1 MGRPTIKDLALEA
14 DVSVSTVNRVLSGH
28 QKVRET
34 TIKQVLE
41 AAERIGFYGL
51 HAIEH
56 RLKTKLTRFR
66 FGVLLQQKNTSFY
79 KDVAEAFYSAAANV
93 EDVRID
99 IDIEYMEDLSP
110 EYIASRI
117 AELGESCDA
126 LAIVAAQHP
135 RISQAVQQVREKGK
149 PVFAII
155 SALPIATGTH
165 YIGLDNW
172 KVGRSAAWSIHH
184 MAKQPGPVALFVG
197 NHRYRCQEANEI
209 GFRSYFREHAPEFEL
224 LDVHSTYE
232 NDQIA
237 RDLTERLLHQRP
249 NVVGL
254 YVAGSGLAG
263 TLEAIR
269 EVKPDNPPLVVGH
282 ELAPAHVQG
291 LLDGTLTLLLANMVD
306 RLAAETVDAMC
317 RAASEKNAEM
327 RYERILPFI
336 TYTRE
341 NI

>member
-1 MGRPTIKDLALEA
+1 MGRPTIRDLAAEA
-14 DVSVSTVNRVLSGH
+14 GVSVSTVNRVLSGH
-28 QKVRET
+28 QKVREV

-56 RLKTKLTRFR
+56 RLGAKLTRFR
-66 FGVLLQQKNTSFY
+66 FGVLLQQKDTSFY
-79 KDVAEAFYSAAANV
+79 KNVGDAFNSAASSV
-93 EDVRID
+93 EDVRVD
-99 IDIEYMEDLSP
+99 MEVEYMEDLSP

-117 AELGESCDA
+117 TALGESCDA
-126 LAIVAAQHP
+126 IAVVAAQHP
-135 RISQAVQQVREKGK
+135 RISQAVQQVREKDK
-149 PVFAII
+149 SVFAII
-155 SALPIATGTH
+155 SALPIATGAH

-172 KVGRSAAWSIHH
+172 KVGRTAAWSIHH

-237 RDLTERLLHQRP
+237 RDLTERLLHQHSD
-249 NVVGL
+249 VVGL

-263 TLEAIR
+263 SLEAIR
-269 EVKPDNPPLVVGH
+269 DVQPDSPPLVVGH
-282 ELAPAHVQG
+282 DLAPAHVQG
-291 LLDGTLTLLLANMVD
+291 LLDGTLTLLLANLVD

-317 RAASEKNAEM
+317 RAASERNAEL

-341 NI
+341 NV